1 MPWHPARDAPASSP
15 GRAPGLVA
23 AAGAWNDEPEADTSG
38 GDMTTS
44 APASSPSPTPAAAP
58 PTADR
63 PFAEPPAAVLA
74 GLRSRPDGLSP
85 AEAERR
91 LAEHGPNR
99 LPAPKRPSALRRL
112 LGHFD
117 DILIYILLASAVLKA
132 ILGDWIDFTVILA
145 VAVVNAAV
153 GFLQEGQA
161 ERALDGIRTMLS
173 LDAQARRDGEWQ
185 VVDAETLVPGD
196 VVRVRSGDRVP
207 ADLRII
213 ESTNLQVE
221 EAALTGESVAA
232 SKHADAVG
240 SDAGIGDRASMLYS
254 GTIVAVGTGT
264 GVVTATG
271 AGTEIGRIQSLIAE
285 VDHLDTPL
293 SRQLAAFGKTLS
305 LGILAMAAFM
315 LVIGRVIHDFELPEL
330 VSAAIGFAVA
340 AVPEGLPA
348 LVTVTLALGVQQMA
362 RRNAITRKLT
372 AVEALG
378 SVTTICSDKTGTLTK
393 NEMTTRTVVTADATY
408 TVEGLGYAPEGRVTL
423 GGATAALDAHP
434 DLRALVAAAGAC
446 NDARVVQEGGHW
458 RVVGQP
464 TEGAVATLVLKSG
477 ADLSDVRRLAE
488 LPFESATK
496 FMATLDEVPGA
507 GRRIRLVGAP
517 DRLLDRCTHQ
527 RAADG
532 TLEPLDRARW
542 DAVIDEIGGQGLR
555 TLAAA
560 ERPADDS
567 ATTLEPAEV
576 EDGLT
581 FLGVLGIVDPPRPE
595 AVQAI
600 ADCHRAGIRVKMIT
614 GDHVGTATAIA
625 RELGIVPVDGQAQA
639 LTGAELEAMTQ
650 EQLRTRVREVD
661 VYARTSPEHKI
672 RIVRALQSHGEVVA
686 MTGDGVN
693 DAPALTRAD
702 VGIAMGIKGTEA
714 TKEAA
719 EIVLADDNFASIER
733 AVEEGR
739 RIYDN
744 IRKSVVFLL
753 PTNGAQSLVILVAV
767 LFGLALPLAP
777 VQILWVN
784 LVTAVTLSLALAYEP
799 AEPGVMNRPPRTPG
813 GSVISRESLRHV
825 IVASLLIGG
834 ATLAVFSIERARGT
848 APDVAQTTAVTMLA
862 LGQLVYL
869 FNCRFLGESSLTL
882 RVLRGNK
889 VVWIA
894 TGALIALQLV
904 FTYVPFMHSWFDSA
918 PIGPREWALT
928 VGFAILVFLL
938 VEAMKAITRGRERA
952 RETRTT
958 ALAHAVPGAQDG
970 VGVHDAAARL
980 PELVA
985 AAEHGHEIALTRDGR
1000 TVARLVPAKGVARR
1014 TSGRRG
1020 GVTAPSAAT
1029 TALQLTPPE
1038 SLAAGRSGGAHAA
1051 PPVEVAG
1058 TGPTEVE
1065 ITGAPTASDPAA
1077 APEPP
1082 GVPERVATG
1091 VAPAATAPAAPAAPA
1106 AAAEPTA
1113 PGVEP
1118 ATEAIPVELDETVPA
1133 GSWTTAGEPTASTD
1147 ATIVLEPVD
1156 PDVDPSDPGS
1166 DASPSRRSLRAAAPT
1181 EQLDRVEPDPEPD
1194 GTPGTDR

>member
-1 MPWHPARDAPASSP
+1 
-15 GRAPGLVA
+15 
-23 AAGAWNDEPEADTSG
+23 
-38 GDMTTS
+38 MTTS
-44 APASSPSPTPAAAP
+44 APTSSPSPIPAAPVPAE
-58 PTADR
+58 DR
-63 PFAEPPAAVLA
+63 PYAEPPAAVLA
-74 GLRSRPDGLSP
+74 ALRSRAEGLAP
-85 AEAERR
+85 TEAERR

-145 VAVVNAAV
+145 VAVINAAV

-185 VVDAETLVPGD
+185 VVDAESLVPGD

-232 SKHADAVG
+232 SKHADPVG
-240 SDAGIGDRASMLYS
+240 ADAGIGDRASMLYS
-254 GTIVAVGTGT
+254 GTIVAVGTGI

-271 AGTEIGRIQSLIAE
+271 AGTEIGRIQSMIAE

-293 SRQLAAFGKTLS
+293 SRQLARFGKTLS

-393 NEMTTRTVVTADATY
+393 NEMTTRTVVTAAATY

-423 GGATAALDAHP
+423 DGVTAALDAHP
-434 DLRALVAAAGAC
+434 DLRALVDAAGAC

-477 ADLSDVRRLAE
+477 ADLSGVRRIAE

-496 FMATLDEVPGA
+496 YMATLDAVPGA

-532 TLEPLDRARW
+532 TLEPLDRSRW

-560 ERPADDS
+560 ERPAADD
-567 ATTLEPAEV
+567 ADALDPADV

-625 RELGIVPVDGQAQA
+625 RELGIISGDGATGTAQA

-799 AEPGVMNRPPRTPG
+799 AEPGVMNRPPRAPG

-825 IVASLLIGG
+825 VVASLLIGG
-834 ATLAVFSIERARGT
+834 ATLAVFSIERYRGT

-862 LGQLVYL
+862 LGQLAYL
-869 FNCRFLGESSLTL
+869 FNCRFLGESSLTV

-894 TGALIALQLV
+894 AGALIALQLF
-904 FTYVPFMHSWFDSA
+904 FTYVPFMNSWFDSA

-928 VGFAILVFLL
+928 TGFAILVFLL
-938 VEAMKAITRGRERA
+938 VEAMKAITRTRDRTRA
-952 RETRTT
+952 TRAD

-970 VGVHDAAARL
+970 VDVHDAAARL
-980 PELVA
+980 GELVA

-1000 TVARLVPAKGVARR
+1000 TVARIVPATGTQRR

-1029 TALQLTPPE
+1029 TALQLTPPDA
-1038 SLAAGRSGGAHAA
+1038 LAAGRTGGAHAA
-1051 PPVEVAG
+1051 
-1058 TGPTEVE
+1058 T
-1065 ITGAPTASDPAA
+1065 TGAPAEPAVPSEPA
-1077 APEPP
+1077 EPP
-1082 GVPERVATG
+1082 ALAEPSEPSAPSAPSAPSEPSAPPVPSVPERVATG
-1091 VAPAATAPAAPAAPA
+1091 VVAAGPATSDA
-1106 AAAEPTA
+1106 
-1113 PGVEP
+1113 P
-1118 ATEAIPVELDETVPA
+1118 ATEVIAVGLEETVPV
-1133 GSWTTAGEPTASTD
+1133 GSRTAAGEPTSSTD
-1147 ATIVLEPVD
+1147 ATIVLDPLD
-1156 PDVDPSDPGS
+1156 PDADPTGPGT
-1166 DASPSRRSLRAAAPT
+1166 DTSPSRRSRRTAAAPT
-1181 EQLDRVEPDPEPD
+1181 EQLDQLDPDAGAAPE
-1194 GTPGTDR
+1194 GSSGGAPGAGR

>member
-1 MPWHPARDAPASSP
+1 M
-15 GRAPGLVA
+15 
-23 AAGAWNDEPEADTSG
+23 T
-38 GDMTTS
+38 TTS
-44 APASSPSPTPAAAP
+44 APATASSATARSANPAAPVPSPY
-58 PTADR
+58 
-63 PFAEPPAAVLA
+63 AEPPDAVLA
-74 GLRSRPDGLSP
+74 QLRSEPAGLV
-85 AEAERR
+85 ATEAERR
-91 LAEHGPNR
+91 LADVGPNR
-99 LPAPKRPSALRRL
+99 LPSPSRPSALRRL

-145 VAVVNAAV
+145 VAVINAAV

-173 LDAQARRDGEWQ
+173 LDAQVRRDGQWR

-207 ADLRII
+207 ADLRLI

-221 EAALTGESVAA
+221 EAALTGESVPAA
-232 SKHADAVG
+232 KHVEAVGADAG
-240 SDAGIGDRASMLYS
+240 LGDRASMLYS
-254 GTIVAVGTGT
+254 STIVAVGTGV

-271 AGTEIGRIQSLIAE
+271 PGTEIGRIQSMIAE

-293 SRQLAAFGKTLS
+293 SRQLAKFGRTLS

-315 LVIGRVIHDFELPEL
+315 LVVGRVIHQWDIPDL

-393 NEMTTRTVVTADATY
+393 NEMTTRTVVTAAAAY
-408 TVEGLGYAPEGRVTL
+408 QVEGLGYAPQGRITL
-423 GGATAALDAHP
+423 DGAPAPLDAHP
-434 DLRALVAAAGAC
+434 DLRALVTAAAAA
-446 NDARVVQEGGHW
+446 NDARVVQEDGQW
-458 RVVGQP
+458 KVVGQP
-464 TEGAVATLVLKSG
+464 TEGAVATLALKAG
-477 ADLSDVRRLAE
+477 ADVSDVERLAE

-496 FMATLDEVPGA
+496 FMATLDRVPGA
-507 GRRIRLVGAP
+507 GTRVRVVGAP
-517 DRLLDRCTHQ
+517 DRLLDRCSHQ
-527 RAADG
+527 RGADG
-532 TLEPLDRARW
+532 RAEPLDRAHW
-542 DAVIDEIGGQGLR
+542 DGVIDRLGGQGLR

-560 ERPADDS
+560 ERPAADD
-567 ATTLEPAEV
+567 ATSIDAADV
-576 EDGLT
+576 EEGLV
-581 FLGVLGIVDPPRPE
+581 FLGMFGIVDPPRPE

-614 GDHVGTATAIA
+614 GDHAGTATAIA
-625 RELGIVPVDGQAQA
+625 RELGIVAADGDVHA
-639 LTGAELEAMTQ
+639 LTGADLEAMTQ
-650 EQLRTRVREVD
+650 EQLRTRVRDVD

-714 TKEAA
+714 TKESA
-719 EIVLADDNFASIER
+719 EIVLADDNFATIER

-767 LFGLALPLAP
+767 LFGLTLPLAP

-799 AEPGVMNRPPRTPG
+799 AEPGVMSRPPRRPG
-813 GSVISRESLRHV
+813 GSVLSRESLEHV

-834 ATLAVFSIERARGT
+834 ATLGVFAIERARGT
-848 APDVAQTTAVTMLA
+848 DTDVAQTTAVTMLA
-862 LGQLVYL
+862 LGQLAYL
-869 FNCRFLGESSLTL
+869 FNCRFLGESSLTP
-882 RVLRGNK
+882 RVLRGNR

-894 TGALIALQLV
+894 TGALLVLQLV
-904 FTYVPFMHSWFDSA
+904 FTYVPFMNSWFDSA

-928 VGFAILVFLL
+928 LGFAILVFLL
-938 VEAMKAITRGRERA
+938 MEAVKAITRAQEA
-952 RETRTT
+952 RSASRS
-958 ALAHAVPGAQDG
+958 AVLAGPGTVAVEEAG
-970 VGVHDAAARL
+970 ARL
-980 PELVA
+980 PDLVRSV
-985 AAEHGHEIALTRDGR
+985 EHGDEVTLTRDGKP
-1000 TVARLVPAKGVARR
+1000 VARLVPVRGAPARR

-1020 GVTAPSAAT
+1020 PAVAPSATT
-1029 TALQLTPPE
+1029 TAIQL
-1038 SLAAGRSGGAHAA
+1038 A
-1051 PPVEVAG
+1051 PPPPDDV
-1058 TGPTEVE
+1058 P
-1065 ITGAPTASDPAA
+1065 ASD
-1077 APEPP
+1077 
-1082 GVPERVATG
+1082 V
-1091 VAPAATAPAAPAAPA
+1091 PAAPAGATAVDERA
-1106 AAAEPTA
+1106 ADQSAA
-1113 PGVEP
+1113 G
-1118 ATEAIPVELDETVPA
+1118 VPA
-1133 GSWTTAGEPTASTD
+1133 DERASDVPGARAASGRPTGSTD
-1147 ATIVLEPVD
+1147 ATIVLDPVSPDD
-1156 PDVDPSDPGS
+1156 P
-1166 DASPSRRSLRAAAPT
+1166 AAPST
-1181 EQLDRVEPDPEPD
+1181 P
-1194 GTPGTDR
+1194 GTPGTPSTPTRRARRSATTATEQLGRLDPDGRAPDA